1 MHDLP
6 SLRDLSSSP
15 SVHPSIVTMPRNP
28 PTADSNYNYQVIFDN
43 ALPCSPHSLRG
54 LGSNLS
60 PTNGQCSLTTPASG
74 SAQAQ
79 AQAQALVHPLVE
91 SASSQLLVS
100 LTCGKVYSPNLCRFW
115 ERTPCPP
122 TCATRLAIQCGAY
135 DARSCYSI
143 SSTPRRFKAS
153 RFIGI
158 TIWSISSWSDRGVN
172 AIFASG
178 FTDTGS
184 FLVGC
189 DGLHGVRVVLFGE
202 DPITFLGFTQV
213 RYARSDGNIVMT
225 RTFIRVVLAPLPAI
239 WSTTHVINWRGNG
252 AHMMSYPIFKAHTSR
267 VYVSQSQP
275 PSNLG
280 ADQREVDKMKRTR
293 IAKWEF
299 GASRLIETAEKVVKV
314 CRTLRWRCDSSIDL
328 DLEFSVKERKEGRKD
343 VSTGGQ
349 ARSSASLCD

>member
-15 SVHPSIVTMPRNP
+15 SVHPSPLCPRILLP
-28 PTADSNYNYQVIFDN
+28 PTRTITIKLSSTMLCHARHIPQEAWVPTRHLRTGN
-43 ALPCSPHSLRG
+43 AVWRRRP
-54 LGSNLS
+54 
-60 PTNGQCSLTTPASG
+60 
-74 SAQAQ
+74 
-79 AQAQALVHPLVE
+79 QAQALVHPLVE

-189 DGLHGVRVVLFGE
+189 DGLHGVRAVLFGE

-213 RYARSDGNIVMT
+213 RYARSDGNLVMT

-252 AHMMSYPIFKAHTSR
+252 AHMMSYPVFKVHTSR

-299 GASRLIETAEKVVKV
+299 GASRLIETAEKVVKA